1 MASSTTTA
9 WPKGPDLARL
19 IPHQGRMCLL
29 AQVDSWDAT
38 AIRCASAA
46 HRDPL
51 NPLRR
56 QGRLAA
62 VCTVELALQAM
73 ALHGALT
80 AGRPQPQG
88 FVTSLR
94 DVLVAEPFADHL
106 PSPLRV
112 EAALLAAESHGQIYR
127 FTITAAGLLVVS
139 GQAAIHV
146 PETQP

>member
-1 MASSTTTA
+1 MLNGADIA
-9 WPKGPDLARL
+9 VL

-29 AQVDSWDAT
+29 DQVESWDSAG
-38 AIRCASAA
+38 IRCTSAA

-56 QGRLAA
+56 QGRLTAI
-62 VCTVELALQAM
+62 CTVEFALQAM

-80 AGRPQPQG
+80 AGGPQPQG

-94 DVLVAEPFADHL
+94 DVQVAEPVADHL
-106 PSPLRV
+106 TGPLRV
-112 EAALLAAESHGQIYR
+112 EATLLAAESRGHIYR
-127 FTITAAGLLVVS
+127 FTITAGGRPVVA

-146 PETQP
+146 PEGQP

>member
-1 MASSTTTA
+1 MLNGAGIA
-9 WPKGPDLARL
+9 AL

-29 AQVDSWDAT
+29 DRVESWDA
-38 AIRCASAA
+38 AGIRCASAA
-46 HRDPL
+46 HHDPL

-62 VCTVELALQAM
+62 ICIVELALQAM

-80 AGRPQPQG
+80 AGGPQPQG

-106 PSPLRV
+106 PGPLLI
-112 EAALLAAESHGQIYR
+112 EAALLAAESRGHIYR
-127 FTITAAGLLVVS
+127 FSITAGGRPVVS

-146 PETQP
+146 PESQP